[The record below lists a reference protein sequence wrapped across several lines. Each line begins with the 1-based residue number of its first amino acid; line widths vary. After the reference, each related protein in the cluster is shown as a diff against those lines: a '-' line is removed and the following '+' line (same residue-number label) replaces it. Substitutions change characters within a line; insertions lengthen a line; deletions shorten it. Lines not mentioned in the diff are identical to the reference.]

1 MGENMWSNFTDISD
15 YRLDELVK
23 ELQLSF
29 PNCGQVMLMGHLR
42 SRGVIVPRCRLRDS
56 IVRNDPLS
64 SQLRWRDAL
73 QRRTYSVPN
82 AN

>member
-1 MGENMWSNFTDISD
+1 MPFKSAERRRMGENMWSNFTDISD

-42 SRGVIVPRCRLRDS
+42 SRGVIVPRRRLRANNIS
-56 IVRNDPLS
+56 QGRHMRNI
-64 SQLRWRDAL
+64 
-73 QRRTYSVPN
+73 
-82 AN
+82 